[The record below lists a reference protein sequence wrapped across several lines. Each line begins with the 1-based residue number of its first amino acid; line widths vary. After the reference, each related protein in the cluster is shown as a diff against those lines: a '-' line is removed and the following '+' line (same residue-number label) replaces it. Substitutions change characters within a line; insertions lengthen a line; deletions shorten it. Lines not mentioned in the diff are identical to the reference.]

1 MDPQVKAMHD
11 AHLRELADRKN
22 TTVFTVKHDVEHEPW
37 ESRRLRGVMESLTA
51 RVLAFDDAVDDFTV
65 RKTCIDDAE
74 TLAFQRDHP
83 KFYWMLTDRKVMR
96 DERARN
102 AVTGLLFVHE
112 QVESGVVAG
121 EEANASA
128 TKTVLAAL
136 QQE

>member
-1 MDPQVKAMHD
+1 M
-11 AHLRELADRKN
+11 
-22 TTVFTVKHDVEHEPW
+22 
-37 ESRRLRGVMESLTA
+37 
-51 RVLAFDDAVDDFTV
+51 LAFDDAVDDFTV
-65 RKTCIDDAE
+65 RKTCLDDAE
-74 TLAFQRDHP
+74 TLLFQRDHP

-112 QVESGVVAG
+112 QVESGVVSG